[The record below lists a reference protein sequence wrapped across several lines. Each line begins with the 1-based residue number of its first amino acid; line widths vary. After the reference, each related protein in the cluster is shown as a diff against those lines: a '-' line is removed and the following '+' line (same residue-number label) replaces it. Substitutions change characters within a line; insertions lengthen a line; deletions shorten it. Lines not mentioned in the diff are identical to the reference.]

1 MDKTLNLNLV
11 VSIKPAALYN
21 SARNYFD
28 SAQPIDTPSFENVLP
43 RKEIRKH
50 KVMNFA
56 LFILDYQPVWQGDRE
71 KMDDLHFI
79 SIEFLSPHPLQLPIT
94 TELQGLP
101 STFPPSP

>member
-1 MDKTLNLNLV
+1 MNVVLLFNLFKINFLDKTLNLNLV

-50 KVMNFA
+50 KVRKK
-56 LFILDYQPVWQGDRE
+56 ILCTNNVN
-71 KMDDLHFI
+71 
-79 SIEFLSPHPLQLPIT
+79 T
-94 TELQGLP
+94 
-101 STFPPSP
+101 